1 MGYSALSF
9 WPRITTSLG
18 WASAARGAGAAA
30 GGAGAAGSTGGAADT
45 SGSTGAAGGGA
56 AGVASTTAATTSAS
70 ATGMGWAMGMV
81 SSRTWATGT
90 GGAAG
95 AGSTPL
101 KSDLHCSQNSAPSS
115 LSKLQNGHFSMI
127 GLTSGLIVISNQWPV
142 ASDDR
147 GLRIEKGG

>member
-9 WPRITTSLG
+9 WPRMTTNLG
-18 WASAARGAGAAA
+18 WASAARGAGAAV
-30 GGAGAAGSTGGAADT
+30 GGAGAAGSTGGAAAT

-56 AGVASTTAATTSAS
+56 TGVASTTAATTAAS
-70 ATGMGWAMGMV
+70 AMGWAMGMV

-127 GLTSGLIVISNQWPV
+127 GLTSGLKL
-142 ASDDR
+142 AS
-147 GLRIEKGG
+147 GEW